1 MKLTTKIIMAF
12 VFIAVVS
19 VCTIG
24 FVGIATGKK
33 TMENEAFN
41 NLTAIRELK
50 ANQVEAYFE
59 QTRNEVQSYSE
70 NLMVIDAINDFQN
83 SFFKIEIKNLEE
95 ADIDSSL
102 KAYYKNEFLSH
113 LDSNSIT
120 TPSLAEYFPIE
131 KQTQYLQYLYISN
144 NAYPTGEKQL
154 LLKSNDNSS
163 YSAIHSKYHPVFKS
177 YLDKIGFYDLF
188 LIDTTGHIVYTVHKE
203 IDFATSIND
212 GAFKKTN
219 LARLVQNVLESDQ
232 KGYTNLVDF
241 DMYPPSYNEQA
252 SFIATAIYDGEK
264 KVGVL
269 AFQLS
274 IDRINNIMTDNQ
286 QWSEVGLGRTGE
298 TYIVGK
304 DLLMRNQSRFL
315 IEDRVNYEKMLQNIG
330 ISNDTI
336 KQIIKFNNSIGL
348 QKVSTVGVKN
358 AINGKTGTNMF
369 NDYRGVQVLSS
380 YRPLKI
386 KDVDW
391 VIMSEIDKDE
401 AFLELNDSF
410 IQMFYWT
417 IIILIMIFVLA
428 VYFSRKLTKPI
439 VKLTKISK
447 EMADGNLSIETGLVR
462 KDEIG
467 VLANSFDVMSKSI
480 KQMMDELEDTN
491 ALLENKVKDRT
502 KEVEESHNKIKSI
515 IENANDAIITID
527 VNQTITQFNPA
538 ACRLFGYE
546 VNEIIGQSLL
556 QILPPKA
563 KAGHHKHIDEFKSSS
578 ESSKRMDE
586 RPDVTGMKKNGEI
599 FPIEASI
606 SKQVIGNQMF
616 FTAFVKDITERKEM
630 ERLLAEASQRMED
643 ELNVGKEIQL
653 SMLPL
658 IFPAFPDHSEFNIFA
673 MLESAR
679 EVGGDFYDFY
689 FIEKNKFLFSIAD
702 VSGKGVPSALF
713 MAVCKT
719 LIKSRANEDNSPSS
733 IVTFVNDELSRDNK
747 TSMFVTLFLCV
758 IDLST
763 GELKYTNAGHNPP
776 YLKRVNGEIETL
788 GTLHGPVVG
797 AVEDFVYKEDRLKML
812 ANDKLI
818 LFTDGVNEAMN
829 IKNELYSNDRII
841 ENIKK
846 WNKNTLEENL
856 KGLYN
861 SVIKFQGEAEQADDI
876 TILGFE
882 YLEPILNEII
892 FSKTLTIK
900 NQMSEIDFVNEL
912 FNEFCEQNGVPS
924 AVYRKFNIAF
934 DEIINNIVSYGYNDK
949 KEHKIKIIINITEDH
964 LVVSIEDDAIAFNPL
979 SLASPETDASI
990 EDREI
995 GGLGVHMVKKLMDN
1009 VSYKR
1014 YIKKNLTTLYKKLK

>member
-1 MKLTTKIIMAF
+1 MKLRTKIIIAF

-19 VCTIG
+19 VFTIG

-59 QTRNEVQSYSE
+59 QIRNEVQSYSE

-83 SFFKIEIKNLEE
+83 AFFKIEIKNLEE

-102 KAYYKNEFLSH
+102 KAYYKNEFLPS

-120 TPSLAEYFPIE
+120 TSSLAQYFPIE
-131 KQTQYLQYLYISN
+131 KKTQYLQYLYISN
-144 NAYPTGEKQL
+144 NTYAKGEKQL
-154 LLKSNDNSS
+154 LLKSNDNSE
-163 YSAIHSKYHPVFKS
+163 YSAIHLKYHPVFKS

-219 LARLVQNVLESDQ
+219 LARLVQNVLESNQ
-232 KGYTNLVDF
+232 KEYTGMVDF
-241 DMYPPSYNEQA
+241 DMYPPSYNDQA

-304 DLLMRNQSRFL
+304 DLLLRNQSRFL
-315 IEDRVNYEKMLQNIG
+315 IEDKVNYEEMMKNIG

-348 QKVSTVGVKN
+348 QKVSTIGVKN
-358 AINGKTGTNMF
+358 AIEGNTGTSMF
-369 NDYRGVQVLSS
+369 NDYRGVPVLSS

-391 VIMSEIDKDE
+391 VIMSEIDKEE
-401 AFLELNDSF
+401 AFLEVNDSF
-410 IQMFYWT
+410 IRMFYLT
-417 IIILIMIFVLA
+417 IIILILIFILA
-428 VYFSRKLTKPI
+428 IYFSRKLTKPI
-439 VKLTKISK
+439 IKLTKISK
-447 EMADGNLSIETGLVR
+447 EMAAGNLSIETGLVR

-467 VLANSFDVMSKSI
+467 VLANSFDSMSKSI
-480 KQMMDELEDTN
+480 KQMMDKLEDTN
-491 ALLENKVKDRT
+491 ASLENKVKDRT

-527 VNQTITQFNPA
+527 TNQIITQFNPA
-538 ACRLFGYE
+538 ACHLFGYE
-546 VNEIIGQSLL
+546 ANEIIGQSLR
-556 QILPPKA
+556 QILPPNSKA
-563 KAGHHKHIDEFKSSS
+563 DHHKNVDEFKSSS
-578 ESSKRMDE
+578 VSSKRMDQ

-606 SKQVIGNQMF
+606 SKQQYGDEMF
-616 FTAFVKDITERKEM
+616 FTAFVKDITERKAM
-630 ERLLAEASQRMED
+630 EFLLAEASQRMED
-643 ELNVGKEIQL
+643 ELNIGKEIQM

-673 MLESAR
+673 LLESAR

-689 FIEKNKFLFSIAD
+689 FIEENKFLFTIAD

-713 MAVCKT
+713 MAVAKT
-719 LIKSRANEDNSPSS
+719 LIKSRANEDDSPAS
-733 IVTFVNDELSRDNK
+733 IITFVNDELSRDNK
-747 TSMFVTLFLCV
+747 TSMFVTLFLCI

-788 GTLHGPVVG
+788 NTLHGPVVG
-797 AVEDFVYKEDRLKML
+797 AVEDFVYKENSLIMH
-812 ANDKLI
+812 ANDVLL

-829 IKNELYSNDRII
+829 IKSELFNNEPII
-841 ENIKK
+841 ESLNNFKGK
-846 WNKNTLEENL
+846 ALADDV

-861 SVIKFQGEAEQADDI
+861 SVKAFEGEAEQADDI
-876 TILGFE
+876 TILAFE
-882 YLEPILNEII
+882 YLEPLLKDIIYTKEITINNELAEIDRINEI
-892 FSKTLTIK
+892 
-900 NQMSEIDFVNEL
+900 
-912 FNEFCEQNGVPS
+912 FNALCEQYKIPGVI
-924 AVYRKFNIAF
+924 YRKFNIAF
-934 DEIINNIVSYGYNDK
+934 DELINNIVSYGYNDDN
-949 KEHKIKIIINITEDH
+949 EHEINIRIIITEEQ
-964 LVVSIEDDAIAFNPL
+964 LQVSLEDDGIAFNPL
-979 SLASPETDASI
+979 KSGDPDINASI

-995 GGLGVHMVKKLMDN
+995 GGLGIHMVKKLMDN

-1014 YIKKNLTTLYKKLK
+1014 YPKKNLTTLYKKIK